1 MYNKQIKSALLLWCA
16 CVGFALSA
24 AAQAVLPTSFGFDT
38 ATPTGWTQNLGNNG
52 NLTYNGGPSGL
63 AARLDATGENVVL
76 FFAEEPGTLT
86 YYMKGSVGN
95 GTPSWSGT
103 FTVEQSTDGVTYTP
117 LRTFSSGGLDV
128 SVYTLYSDTPLP
140 TARYIRWFFTNKLPG
155 SNAALDEINLGQ
167 PTAGPA
173 AEINVQQAAANIP
186 SGAAYSIGNSAS
198 TVFTIQNLG
207 LSNVLNIASI
217 ELGGANASE
226 FSIGATPATVAA
238 QGSETFTLDFAPVG
252 TGSRTCSITITNDD
266 ASEGTYVINV
276 TAIAGSAAT
285 EPTAQSGP
293 FTFTNVRSWDFNV
306 GFTAGSPAA
315 EHYIVLRKKGSA
327 VTEVPADNQTYV
339 KGQWIGSAQ
348 VVFVGD
354 PTTFNARSVE
364 ASTTY
369 HFAAFAFN
377 GPAGF
382 ENYLTTGPTVG
393 QVSALG
399 PNIGGYYSGVNH
411 NNASFVSDLTGALD
425 PADYFQIF
433 YSNYAATLVGEYYIK
448 DTAIAGVPMNA
459 VECQYSGDHFTYEGA
474 FVWWDG
480 QGAGRL
486 SREHTFPQSWM
497 PTYFD
502 AGFDDS
508 EEVSDLHNLF
518 PVLQVE
524 CNAVRSN
531 YPYGEVVTP
540 SSTYLSTAFGNSAS
554 NQEVYEMRD
563 SFKGNAARAMM
574 YHAVKNNAPGTDFS
588 FPEQIS
594 LIVPYGQDERV
605 IKNWHFQDLP
615 DNAEIARNEYIE
627 FKQNNRNGFIDSIYF
642 PCFIRFST
650 LAKWEP
656 VVTYNN
662 QVLSSFDSGLS
673 YQWYL
678 NGSPIDGATSQ
689 TFAPTDNGNY
699 TVAVQQFSQCPV
711 ITSQATSVTDVSVSE
726 INNVK
731 VSTAIYPNPN
741 KGAFFLTV
749 NSPQRLDAQVRIT
762 DISGKVVY
770 TRNQSLNSGDNRIT
784 LELNL
789 PAGVYMTQVT
799 SELGNT
805 TTRMVVE

>member
-1 MYNKQIKSALLLWCA
+1 MYNKQIKSAILMFCA
-16 CVGFALSA
+16 CVGFAVSA

-52 NLTYNGGPSGL
+52 NLTYGGGPSGL

-76 FFAEEPGTLT
+76 FFAEEPGALT
-86 YYMKGSVGN
+86 YYIKGSVGAGN
-95 GTPSWSGT
+95 TTWSGT
-103 FTVEQSTDGVTYTP
+103 FTVEESANGTTYTP
-117 LRTFSSGGLDV
+117 LRTFNSGGLDV
-128 SVYTLYSDTPLP
+128 SVYNLFTDTPQP
-140 TARYIRWFFTNKLPG
+140 TTRYIRWFFTNKISG
-155 SNAALDEINLGQ
+155 SNVALDEINLAQ

-173 AEINVQQAAANIP
+173 AEINVQQAGGNIP
-186 SGAAYSIGNSAS
+186 SGGTFSIGNSAS
-198 TVFTIQNLG
+198 TIFTLQNLG
-207 LSNVLNIASI
+207 LVNTLNIASI
-217 ELGGANASE
+217 DLGGANATE
-226 FSIGATPATVAA
+226 FSLGTAPTTVAA
-238 QGSETFTLDFAPVG
+238 QSNETFTLNFAPVG
-252 TGSRTCSITITNDD
+252 TGTRTCTLTISNDD
-266 ASEGTYVINV
+266 ASEGTYVINII
-276 TAIAGSAAT
+276 AIAGSVAT

-293 FTFTNVRSWDFNV
+293 FTFTGVRSWDFNV
-306 GFTAGSPAA
+306 GFTAGSPVA
-315 EHYIVLRKKGSA
+315 EHYVVLRKKSAA
-327 VTEVPADNQTYV
+327 VTEVPSDNETYV
-339 KGQWIGSAQ
+339 KGEWIGGAQ
-348 VVFVGD
+348 VVYVGD
-354 PTTFNARSVE
+354 AATFNARSVE

-377 GPAGF
+377 GPEGF
-382 ENYLTTGPTVG
+382 ENYLTANPTIG
-393 QVSALG
+393 QVSSQG
-399 PNIGGYYSGVNH
+399 PNIGSYYAGVNH

-433 YSNYAATLVGEYYIK
+433 YSNYAATLVGEFYIK

-459 VECQYSGDHFTYEGA
+459 VECQYSGDHYTYEGG
-474 FVWWDG
+474 FVWWNG
-480 QGAGRL
+480 QGEGRL
-486 SREHTFPQSWM
+486 SREHSFPQSWM

-502 AGFDDS
+502 QGFDDS

-531 YPYGEVVTP
+531 YPYGEVVNA
-540 SSTYLSTAFGNSAS
+540 SSNYLGTSFGTNAA
-554 NQEVYEMRD
+554 NQQVYEMRE

-574 YHAVKNNAPGTDFS
+574 YQAVKNNAPGQDFS

-605 IKNWHFQDLP
+605 IKNWHFGDLP

-650 LAKWEP
+650 LTKWEP

-678 NGSPIDGATSQ
+678 DGTAIPGATSQ
-689 TFAPTDNGNY
+689 TYAPTDNGNY
-699 TVAVQQFSQCPV
+699 TVAVQQFSECPV
-711 ITSQATSVTDVSVSE
+711 ITSQATSVIDVSVSE
-726 INNVK
+726 INQVK

-749 NSPQRLDAQVRIT
+749 NTPQRLDAQVRIT
-762 DISGKVVY
+762 DVSGKLVY
-770 TRNQSLNSGDNRIT
+770 TRNQTLNSGDNRIT
-784 LELNL
+784 LELEL
-789 PAGVYMTQVT
+789 PAGVYMTQVM